1 MTSTSEIDCKIA
13 EYTSNEAL
21 IKEYQG
27 HLHEVDMAEGR
38 SAVFSRFSQHAKVFV
53 FGKPTDWRE
62 GSNLSKLVPL
72 LVSEGIKKVFVP
84 DCSKFTAELC
94 SPSDFQ
100 KELDVGGI
108 KFFHGVETEGLM
120 IPQKSAVIFRTADC
134 PTVVLHDIENDLL
147 IGTHSGFESLID
159 KKRLTTGIPFRD
171 HESVIDE
178 IVKFI
183 PPSSTNHYEIF
194 IFAGISSRYFIYDIK
209 DPVYKET
216 NRKIFSHLIQK
227 YGLDAVPRSTAK
239 GNISLLGII
248 RCQFERYGFDPQKIV
263 PDGLDTFSDS
273 RLWSHR
279 ESSKYMMNSIDGR
292 NCVLVIHK

>member
-1 MTSTSEIDCKIA
+1 MTSTSEIDRKIA

-38 SAVFSRFSQHAKVFV
+38 SAVFSHFSQHAKIFV

-62 GSNLSKLVPL
+62 DSNLSKLVSL

-134 PTVVLHDIENDLL
+134 PTIVLHDMENDLL
-147 IGTHSGFESLID
+147 LAAHAGLGSIIDVNGINVGMSL
-159 KKRLTTGIPFRD
+159 RSY
-171 HESVIDE
+171 ESVVDD
-178 IVKFI
+178 IVRCT
-183 PPSSTNHYEIF
+183 PVSPHYEIF
-194 IFAGISSRYFIYDIK
+194 VLAGISSTNFIYDEK
-209 DPVYKET
+209 NEKYGEK
-216 NRKIFSHLIQK
+216 NKKILSYSIEK
-227 YGLDAVPRSTAK
+227 YGLNAVPRGRAK

-248 RCQFERYGFDPQKIV
+248 KCQFERYGFDPQKIV

-273 RLWSHR
+273 RLWSHH
-279 ESSKYMMNSIDGR
+279 EASKYMMNSVDGR